1 MSTHALV
8 LIQTVVLVGISL
20 AIIYPV
26 VAYSRSVLHTDA
38 IVALAA
44 STMAFTAGAVIEQGL
59 GMAVAAEGVYLLSAV
74 SFGGSV
80 WLFAREFVSP
90 GESGFGADDG
100 PAPGAGPR
108 FADASESRAEGGFA
122 EASEA
127 EPAATEGFSSAPED
141 DVSAGFAAATEDED
155 GE

>member
-8 LIQTVVLVGISL
+8 LVQTALLVGISL

-26 VAYSRSVLHTDA
+26 VAYSRSVLHTEA
-38 IVALAA
+38 IVTLAA
-44 STMAFTAGAVIEQGL
+44 SMLTFTAGALIEEAM
-59 GMAVAAEGVYLLSAV
+59 GMAVVAEGVYFLSAV

-100 PAPGAGPR
+100 PEPGAGPR
-108 FADASESRAEGGFA
+108 FSDVSESRAEGGFA

-141 DVSAGFAAATEDED
+141 DVSGGFAGATEDGD